1 MSERALP
8 PVLLAGA
15 ASPEMRVLLVPVL
28 HRGDNGLAVESRGAV
43 ATLEL
48 EPLLGL
54 PVLRLPLLGA
64 PAGLGTNE
72 HPNEAAMAAAQRVDP
87 VAPAVTTAVT
97 GNQLQALPAS
107 GRRWQDF
114 VLDTPAAA
122 GGNAQVSLQGA
133 GK

>member
-1 MSERALP
+1 
-8 PVLLAGA
+8 
-15 ASPEMRVLLVPVL
+15 
-28 HRGDNGLAVESRGAV
+28 LAVESRGAV

-54 PVLRLPLLGA
+54 PVLRLPLLGRRRDWGQMSIQMRLRWLRLSVSIGC
-64 PAGLGTNE
+64 AG
-72 HPNEAAMAAAQRVDP
+72 
-87 VAPAVTTAVT
+87 VTTAVT

-122 GGNAQVSLQGA
+122 GEMRRCLCKELERSLRRPRWMGHRHGWLLA
-133 GK
+133 VVDLE